1 MGEYV
6 KYTKEQLKLVD
17 NIVDL
22 ARKLKKM
29 RKLRKQKV
37 K

>member
-1 MGEYV
+1 M
-6 KYTKEQLKLVD
+6 KYTRKQMKLVD

-22 ARKLKKM
+22 ARKL
-29 RKLRKQKV
+29 RKARRLRKQKV